1 MKHPL
6 VSITIFSYNQSS
18 YICDAIDSVINQTY
32 TNLEI
37 IIVDNGSTDGSKD
50 IIQRYLSDERV
61 VFLNHADNEKFSI
74 RQNEACALST
84 GEFIGILYADDY
96 YLLDKIEKQVNLFET
111 LDNSYGVVHGPGLI
125 EKSYTT
131 TLTLSPCSKVSG
143 FCFHSLLDQ
152 WSDGFCNPISPLARR
167 KCYIEYPA
175 DEEVFFG
182 GGEGLFLLF
191 ALRYQFYYFDEP
203 LVVMREHEKNAGKRV
218 KSNTDAHHVF
228 MTKLIHHKE
237 VRSESIPYIQK
248 HLSYFKMNAAWH
260 LLRTNDDLNYARDL
274 YLQALKLYPKNLL
287 HFKQFAGFI
296 LSFCP
301 SIFIRFFNRGAFL
314 FSKKRHFYGIE

>member
-18 YICDAIDSVINQTY
+18 YICAAIDSVINQTY

-50 IIQRYLSDERV
+50 LIQKYLSDKRV
-61 VFLNHADNEKFSI
+61 VFLNHAENKKFSI
-74 RQNEACALST
+74 RQNEACALSN
-84 GEFIGILYADDY
+84 GKYIGILYADDY

-111 LDNSYGVVHGPGLI
+111 LDDSYGVVHGPGLI
-125 EKSYTT
+125 EKSDTT
-131 TLTLSPCSKVSG
+131 NLILSPCSKVSG
-143 FCFHSLLDQ
+143 FCFNSLLDQ

-167 KCYIEYPA
+167 QCYIEYPA

-182 GGEGLFLLF
+182 GGEGLFLFF
-191 ALRYQFYYFDEP
+191 ALRYQFYYFDEA
-203 LVVMREHEKNAGKRV
+203 LVVMRNHEKNAGKRV
-218 KSNTDAHHVF
+218 KSNTDAHNKL
-228 MTKLIHHKE
+228 MTRLIHHKE
-237 VRSESIPYIQK
+237 VHSESIPHIQK
-248 HLSYFKMNAAWH
+248 HSSYFKMNTAWH
-260 LLRTNDDLNYARDL
+260 ILRTNDDLIYARDL

-287 HFKQFAGFI
+287 NFKRLLGFI

-301 SIFIRFFNRGAFL
+301 SLLVRFFNRGALLFL
-314 FSKKRHFYGIE
+314 RKQHFYGIE